1 MRQTLILVGAG
12 LFLSVSASAQGPAGA
27 GAGAGTPSSRRSG
40 SHPRTAYELT
50 NWQVSVGYQYNRINL
65 TGTPFDTNGVN
76 SSFVRY
82 FGRWIGAE
90 AQLGLGFG
98 NTGVTTAPPNLTAK
112 SLFAGGGPRLALRGH
127 GRVEPWVHAIV
138 GIEHFRFSQT
148 SGVLGNNSALG
159 GVGGGGIDFR
169 LNPRTSLRVEGDWLG
184 TRFFSVNQR
193 SFQVVTGLVFNF

>member
-1 MRQTLILVGAG
+1 MRQTLILVGAV

-27 GAGAGTPSSRRSG
+27 GADSHPRTRSG

-50 NWQVSVGYQYNRINL
+50 NWQVSLGYQFNRINL
-65 TGTPFDTNGVN
+65 TGSPFDTNGLN

-98 NTGVTTAPPNLTAK
+98 NTGAATAPPNLTAK
-112 SLFAGGGPRLALRGH
+112 SLFAGGGPRLVLRGH
-127 GRVEPWVHAIV
+127 GRIEPWAHAII

-148 SGVLGNNSALG
+148 SGVLGNNTALAA
-159 GVGGGGIDFR
+159 VGGGGIDFR
-169 LNPRTSLRVEGDWLG
+169 FNPRASFRVEGDWLG
-184 TRFFSVNQR
+184 SRFFSVNQR